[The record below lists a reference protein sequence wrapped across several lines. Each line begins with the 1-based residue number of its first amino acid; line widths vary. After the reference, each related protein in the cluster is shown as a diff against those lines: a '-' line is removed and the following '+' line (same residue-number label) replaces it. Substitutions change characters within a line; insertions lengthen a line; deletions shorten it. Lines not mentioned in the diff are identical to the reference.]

1 MPASPKRTAKKSTAT
16 KSEASRPKPRR
27 DPQPAMANLKRAI
40 QPMPAFVKRALTER
54 GLVAAYRARP
64 AFQQNDYLGW
74 IARAKREETKQKRL
88 AQMLDELDAGN
99 VYMNMKWEPLRT
111 RLPKG

>member
-1 MPASPKRTAKKSTAT
+1 MPASPKRAA
-16 KSEASRPKPRR
+16 KSEASRPKPR
-27 DPQPAMANLKRAI
+27 PAMANLKRAI
-40 QPMPAFVKRALTER
+40 QPMPAFVKRALSER

-99 VYMNMKWEPLRT
+99 VYMNMKWQPLKT